1 LYREV
6 LAGSVRNQSIVAGDG
21 TLPDMGA
28 TEITHPTTRQLESGL
43 DHIARSPAD
52 CGTIELIV
60 QRPAEDV
67 RLVVEEGELHPDH
80 GLVGDNW
87 GQRRSSRTEHGGPH
101 PDMQLNVMN
110 SRVCEMVAGSA
121 ERMSLAG
128 DQLIVDLDLSEDNMP
143 AWTRLRIGSAV
154 IEITDQP
161 HKGCA
166 KFIQRFGLDAHRFV
180 NSELGTKLHLRGV
193 NARVLTPGTIRS
205 GDTVA
210 KIT

>member
-1 LYREV
+1 
-6 LAGSVRNQSIVAGDG
+6 
-21 TLPDMGA
+21 
-28 TEITHPTTRQLESGL
+28 
-43 DHIARSPAD
+43 
-52 CGTIELIV
+52 
-60 QRPAEDV
+60 
-67 RLVVEEGELHPDH
+67 
-80 GLVGDNW
+80 
-87 GQRRSSRTEHGGPH
+87 
-101 PDMQLNVMN
+101 MQLNVMN

-121 ERMSLAG
+121 ERMPLAG

-193 NARVLTPGTIRS
+193 NARVLAPGTIRS